1 MRLYDDLAYLWPII
15 SPPAEYRSDAAL
27 WQEVILAR
35 LDPSRLGTGRRPSL
49 LELGCGGGHLLSHL
63 TSQFDTEAVDLSPK
77 MLELSRSL
85 NNNTVHHLG
94 DMRDIRLGR
103 RFDVVAIYDA
113 VNYMLD
119 ENDLRAAMT
128 TAVAHLNPGGLLLL
142 APDCLQDTFMG
153 PRVTDWTR
161 HDRQLDV
168 TFIEYTADPDPAD
181 TTIESVFLFIINQEG
196 KISVEQDRHTSG
208 LFPKST
214 WLTLLKSAGFEPE
227 YLDTEGY
234 DGGIGGHLFVG
245 TLQDDPAGTPAS

>member
-1 MRLYDDLAYLWPII
+1 
-15 SPPAEYRSDAAL
+15 
-27 WQEVILAR
+27 
-35 LDPSRLGTGRRPSL
+35 
-49 LELGCGGGHLLSHL
+49 
-63 TSQFDTEAVDLSPK
+63 
-77 MLELSRSL
+77 
-85 NNNTVHHLG
+85 
-94 DMRDIRLGR
+94 
-103 RFDVVAIYDA
+103 
-113 VNYMLD
+113 MLD

-181 TTIESVFLFIINQEG
+181 TTIESVFLFIINQDG
-196 KISVEQDRHTSG
+196 NISVEQDRHTSG

-214 WLTLLKSAGFEPE
+214 WLTLLKGAGFKPE
-227 YLDTEGY
+227 YLDTESY

-245 TLQDDPAGTPAS
+245 TLQDDPAGRPAS